1 MEQKLPPE
9 RTRESWLIKVG
20 SYRILGMPVGN
31 WLVLFVVLAVLGFVL
46 YAIARREVITERE
59 GRRILSRT
67 ETIVAQ
73 VSDLWVW
80 RYEYHSRL
88 KEIYRITL
96 KQDDKEF
103 TCDVAW
109 PPMIR
114 QWHRLEIGERY
125 EFGIVRSGNRC
136 YIDSAIKVDE

>member
-1 MEQKLPPE
+1 
-9 RTRESWLIKVG
+9 
-20 SYRILGMPVGN
+20 
-31 WLVLFVVLAVLGFVL
+31 VVLAVLGFVL
-46 YAIARREVITERE
+46 YAVARREVLAGRE
-59 GRRILSRT
+59 GRRALSRT

-80 RYEYHSRL
+80 RYEDQSRFE
-88 KEIYRITL
+88 EIYRITL

-114 QWHRLEIGERY
+114 QWHQLEIGERY
-125 EFGIVRSGNRC
+125 EFQLVRSGNRC
-136 YIDSAIKVDE
+136 YIDSAAKVNE

>member
-1 MEQKLPPE
+1 MKQKLSPE
-9 RTRESWLIKVG
+9 RTRESWLIRAG

-31 WLVLFVVLAVLGFVL
+31 WLVLFVVLAVLSFVL
-46 YAIARREVITERE
+46 YAVARREVLAGRE
-59 GRRILSRT
+59 GRRPPSGS

-80 RYEYHSRL
+80 RYEDESRL
-88 KEIYRITL
+88 EEIYRITL

-103 TCDVAW
+103 ACDVAW

-114 QWHRLEIGERY
+114 QWHQLEIGKRY
-125 EFGIVRSGNRC
+125 EFGLVRSGNRC
-136 YIDSAIKVDE
+136 YVDSAVKIDE